1 MTLKEIAQILGL
13 STERVRQIERS
24 ALAKLSH
31 PRNRKKWEEIKE
43 AMAMIQRDEAR
54 RGAGEARSYLGED
67 QR

>member
-1 MTLKEIAQILGL
+1 MTLNQIAQILGL

-43 AMAMIQRDEAR
+43 TMAMIQRDKVR
-54 RGAGEARSYLGED
+54 AGMGDAMSYLGEE
-67 QR
+67 

>member
-31 PRNRKKWEEIKE
+31 PRNCKKWEEIKE
-43 AMAMIQRDEAR
+43 TMAMIQRDR
-54 RGAGEARSYLGED
+54 VRAGLGDAMNYLGED
-67 QR
+67 

>member
-1 MTLKEIAQILGL
+1 MTLNQIAQILNL

-43 AMAMIQRDEAR
+43 TMAMIQKDRVR
-54 RGAGEARSYLGED
+54 AGLGDAMSYLGED
-67 QR
+67 

>member
-1 MTLKEIAQILGL
+1 MTLKQIAQILGL
-13 STERVRQIERS
+13 STERVRQIERT

-43 AMAMIQRDEAR
+43 TMAMIQRDKVR
-54 RGAGEARSYLGED
+54 AGMGDAMSYLEEK

>member
-1 MTLKEIAQILGL
+1 MTLNQIAQILGL

-43 AMAMIQRDEAR
+43 TMAMIQKDRVR
-54 RGAGEARSYLGED
+54 AGLGDAMSYLEEK
-67 QR
+67 

>member
-31 PRNRKKWEEIKE
+31 PRNCKKWEEIRE
-43 AMAMIQRDEAR
+43 TMAMIQKDRVR
-54 RGAGEARSYLGED
+54 AGLGDAMSYLEEK
-67 QR
+67 

>member
-24 ALAKLSH
+24 ALAKLAH

-43 AMAMIQRDEAR
+43 TMAMIQKDKVRAGLGDV
-54 RGAGEARSYLGED
+54 GSYAGEE
-67 QR
+67 

>member
-24 ALAKLSH
+24 ALAKLAH

-43 AMAMIQRDEAR
+43 TMAMMQKDRVRAGLGDVGSYAGDE
-54 RGAGEARSYLGED
+54 
-67 QR
+67 

>member
-1 MTLKEIAQILGL
+1 MTLNQIAQILGL

-43 AMAMIQRDEAR
+43 TMAMIQRDKVR
-54 RGAGEARSYLGED
+54 AGMGDAMSYLGED
-67 QR
+67 

>member
-24 ALAKLSH
+24 ALAKLAH

-43 AMAMIQRDEAR
+43 TMAMIQRDKVR
-54 RGAGEARSYLGED
+54 AGMGDAMSYLGED
-67 QR
+67 

>member
-1 MTLKEIAQILGL
+1 MTLNQIAQILGL

-24 ALAKLSH
+24 ALAKLAH

-43 AMAMIQRDEAR
+43 TMAMIQRDEAR
-54 RGAGEARSYLGED
+54 RGVGEARSYLGED